1 MCKGFLTL
9 IIREDHSIQVF
20 TCLISSY
27 INQIIPGLQNSFQSV
42 QINCVLHEGFSARLN
57 HRSIIDWLFL
67 GAFKRSYFCTD
78 SKSTLYYRNH
88 QYFVFPK
95 DFDLSGNELTHLNK
109 RMRNKTTMCLW
120 ETDTDWPQWPLT
132 KPNNVILSDVSGAD
146 RKWSQLYCSD
156 YDIWHKLVS
165 KCCKRQRL
173 TVQNSVQKLR

>member
-1 MCKGFLTL
+1 MCQWRTSVRNTWERSTVFTWRLFSPTESSIHYRL
-9 IIREDHSIQVF
+9 IIF
-20 TCLISSY
+20 
-27 INQIIPGLQNSFQSV
+27 
-42 QINCVLHEGFSARLN
+42 
-57 HRSIIDWLFL
+57 

-78 SKSTLYYRNH
+78 SKSTIYYRNH

-109 RMRNKTTMCLW
+109 RMRIKTTMCLW
-120 ETDTDWPQWPLT
+120 ETDTDWPQCPLT

-173 TVQNSVQKLR
+173 TVQNSVQKLRPVQRSSWDE